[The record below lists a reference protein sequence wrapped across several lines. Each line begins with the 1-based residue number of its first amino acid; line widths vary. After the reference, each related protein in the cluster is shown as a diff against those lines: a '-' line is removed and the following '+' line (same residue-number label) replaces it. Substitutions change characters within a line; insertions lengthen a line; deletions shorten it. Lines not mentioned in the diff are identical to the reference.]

1 MQLLWLLN
9 RSTSSARINNFC
21 SFVSWAILAQ
31 SLKAGEMDGTKVHG
45 VEFQPLDFDDH
56 TEMQTRSKGLAAK

>member
-1 MQLLWLLN
+1 M
-9 RSTSSARINNFC
+9 
-21 SFVSWAILAQ
+21 SWAILAQ